1 MSDQQKRTDERTQTA
16 ALTELPIQ
24 ESTREQE
31 AEQVRGGQVS
41 FQDFHFV
48 QRNNSSSP
56 TLL

>member
-1 MSDQQKRTDERTQTA
+1 MSDQQKRTDERTQTD

-41 FQDFHFV
+41 DFHFV